1 MRPKIFAHRGASD
14 DFAEQ
19 SYESYTGAIS
29 QNADGFE
36 CDVQLTSDNEIIC
49 WHDDDT
55 NRLTDKQWLI
65 AKTPMKEILKLE
77 IKDEGNTGRP
87 ITFSELL
94 QISIDSG
101 RDLLVETKHPVP
113 TRGLIEKKVLAELKK
128 RKQDIKKSG
137 ININIMSF
145 SYFATR
151 RVALT
156 RKFTPVFLVAQA
168 PLIKYV
174 PAEIYGVHIKLLIK
188 KPELIDILHKREK
201 KIYVWTVNEPEDME
215 FCARNGVAG
224 IITDNPARAK
234 NVLGYS

>member
-65 AKTPMKEILKLE
+65 AKTPMKKILKLE

-94 QISIDSG
+94 QI
-101 RDLLVETKHPVP
+101 
-113 TRGLIEKKVLAELKK
+113 
-128 RKQDIKKSG
+128 
-137 ININIMSF
+137 
-145 SYFATR
+145 
-151 RVALT
+151 
-156 RKFTPVFLVAQA
+156 
-168 PLIKYV
+168 
-174 PAEIYGVHIKLLIK
+174 
-188 KPELIDILHKREK
+188 
-201 KIYVWTVNEPEDME
+201 
-215 FCARNGVAG
+215 
-224 IITDNPARAK
+224 
-234 NVLGYS
+234 